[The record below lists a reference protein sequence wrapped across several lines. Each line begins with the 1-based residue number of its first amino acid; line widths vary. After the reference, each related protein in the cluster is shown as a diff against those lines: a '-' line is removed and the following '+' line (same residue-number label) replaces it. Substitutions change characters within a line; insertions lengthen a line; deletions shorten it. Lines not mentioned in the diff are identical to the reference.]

1 MTDDTAHRTMRDT
14 EPDRDTDHRTSEQVR
29 DNPAR
34 SRFELAIRDA
44 VAIATYRREGDTLVF
59 THTEV
64 PETLRGGG
72 VASRL
77 VRGALDATRSR
88 GLRVRP
94 VCPYVAGFIDAH
106 SEYQDLVV

>member
-1 MTDDTAHRTMRDT
+1 MTNDTADRAMRDT
-14 EPDRDTDHRTSEQVR
+14 EPECDADGRASEQVR
-29 DNPAR
+29 DNPAC

-44 VAIATYRREGDTLVF
+44 VAVATYRREGDTLVF

-77 VRGALDATRSR
+77 VRGALEAARSR

-106 SEYQDLVV
+106 SEYRDLVV